1 MQDEPFKLLFQT
13 THERFQQDKE
23 WCLTAKRDGIG
34 SLIHVR
40 ECKQFDEDEVN
51 LQLWEKYD
59 NDQLKLS
66 DSSRNL
72 CLRAR
77 HRRIYLHTCQEKADY
92 RNSFIVDESSN
103 YIEHENDDGLQ
114 FLLGLRRSN
123 VMGRVLL
130 MQANTRSVVDND
142 TLTWNVRYMS
152 QTSAPTVSRS
162 EPPSMLESAT
172 PSTPPSAWEIATSSP
187 ITSPTKSPTS
197 SPSNYPSFSPSIK
210 SSPSSSPTVQ
220 GGGGGGRTIPVPSPV
235 ESPTTCIDDPDFTF
249 ELINTVTNSVRTRNC
264 AWLTTQPQRAQYR
277 IDRFCTSDVPDNCKL
292 SCGNC

>member
-1 MQDEPFKLLFQT
+1 MKDSSKT
-13 THERFQQDKE
+13 RNGASQQ
-23 WCLTAKRDGIG
+23 KRDGIG

-51 LQLWEKYD
+51 LQLWERDD

-103 YIEHENDDGLQ
+103 YIEHENEDGLR

-130 MQANTRSVVDND
+130 MQANTRSIVDND
-142 TLTWNVRYMS
+142 TMTWNVRYMS
-152 QTSAPTVSRS
+152 QTSAPT
-162 EPPSMLESAT
+162 
-172 PSTPPSAWEIATSSP
+172 
-187 ITSPTKSPTS
+187 
-197 SPSNYPSFSPSIK
+197 

-220 GGGGGGRTIPVPSPV
+220 GGGGGRTIPLPSPV

-249 ELINTVTNSVRTRNC
+249 ELINTVTGSVRTRNC
-264 AWLTTQPQRAQYR
+264 AWLTTQPERAQTR
-277 IDRFCTSDVPDNCKL
+277 ISRFCTSDVPDNCKL